1 MLLPPDI
8 SRDELLSYV
17 RPPYPNGMLPL
28 GSGWRIVLYAISA
41 LIAISVLIRYSP
53 RMKRRR
59 EALAVFKDLR
69 RSFADDG
76 DITALASELSVL
88 MRRVALYR
96 FGREKTAGLNGR
108 DWTLFLKQTGAD
120 LNEEDERL
128 LASTAYA
135 PASSCCDNTGGKHLL
150 RSVQKWL
157 EHNL

>member
-17 RPPYPNGMLPL
+17 RPPYPNGMFPL
-28 GSGWRIVLYAISA
+28 GSGWRIVLYAILA

-53 RMKRRR
+53 GTKRRR
-59 EALAVFKDLR
+59 EAFAVFNASR
-69 RSFADDG
+69 RSFANGG
-76 DITALASELSVL
+76 DITMLASELSVL

-96 FGREKTAGLNGR
+96 FGREKTAGLNGK
-108 DWTLFLKQTGAD
+108 DWILFLKQTGAD

-135 PASSCCDNTGGKHLL
+135 PASSCDDNAGGKHLL

-157 EHNL
+157 ERNL